1 MISHVVINA
10 FLARME
16 NPEPVLAAYGVSFG
30 VQVVLSAPV
39 WACSIVFLSFIKD
52 RASMHRLVVFGAQV
66 WAMTAWIW
74 FFVAI
79 APVGQQFF
87 QMAFGISEPVAR
99 AAQYCLLVG
108 AAITPITIFRSLAYG
123 LLMVRRKPLWVT
135 VGTVVRLV
143 ALAGILSVLTQWFE
157 GAVVGAY
164 ALLACIAVET
174 VFAVLIAAPHYLRAE
189 RRVQPPPGYRELWR
203 FSWPV
208 MVMQVAESGV
218 ALAAHFFLG
227 RLPNPVTALAGFTVV
242 DSITRLI
249 MSPLRNLIH
258 TTQTLVHV
266 RTDARV
272 IIVFAIHMAILF
284 SGIALL
290 FNVDVVR
297 NFASR
302 DVMGLNQDMAEYIQ
316 LALQVS
322 FMLALCM
329 TAAAITRGLL
339 IASKNTG
346 AIAVSS
352 VARVAAVV
360 LVGAA
365 ALLFGAENGAMVGLI
380 ALTTAFAAE
389 SAVLGVRLWQLD
401 RGDHK
406 LFAVREP
413 GAD

>member
-1 MISHVVINA
+1 M
-10 FLARME
+10 
-16 NPEPVLAAYGVSFG
+16 
-30 VQVVLSAPV
+30 
-39 WACSIVFLSFIKD
+39 
-52 RASMHRLVVFGAQV
+52 
-66 WAMTAWIW
+66 
-74 FFVAI
+74 
-79 APVGQQFF
+79 
-87 QMAFGISEPVAR
+87 
-99 AAQYCLLVG
+99 
-108 AAITPITIFRSLAYG
+108 
-123 LLMVRRKPLWVT
+123 
-135 VGTVVRLV
+135 
-143 ALAGILSVLTQWFE
+143 
-157 GAVVGAY
+157 
-164 ALLACIAVET
+164 
-174 VFAVLIAAPHYLRAE
+174 FAV
-189 RRVQPPPGYRELWR
+189 
-203 FSWPV
+203 
-208 MVMQVAESGV
+208 
-218 ALAAHFFLG
+218 
-227 RLPNPVTALAGFTVV
+227 
-242 DSITRLI
+242 
-249 MSPLRNLIH
+249 
-258 TTQTLVHV
+258 
-266 RTDARV
+266 
-272 IIVFAIHMAILF
+272 HMAILF

-413 GAD
+413 SAD